1 MGADKYGRFNWC
13 DEGVTASI
21 YYDAIQ
27 RHMLAWYSGEEN
39 DDEDKMSHLSHV
51 MACCAVLLDSQKL
64 NIMED
69 DRPRNTTP
77 VRPIFDQIK
86 RIKLNEYTRRN
97 KDT

>member
-1 MGADKYGRFNWC
+1 
-13 DEGVTASI
+13 
-21 YYDAIQ
+21 
-27 RHMLAWYSGEEN
+27 
-39 DDEDKMSHLSHV
+39 

-86 RIKLNEYTRRN
+86 
-97 KDT
+97 KDKAK